1 MKITQIGDKAI
12 ITYINLTKGKVHIP
26 IKLVRKK
33 KGKEKSHYTNFNYLA
48 KLTELWL
55 QLYLELGLGG
65 FVSCFR
71 RNLLIF
77 FFRIPSSKQ
86 SS

>member
-65 FVSCFR
+65 FVS
-71 RNLLIF
+71 
-77 FFRIPSSKQ
+77 
-86 SS
+86 

>member
-12 ITYINLTKGKVHIP
+12 ITYINLTKGKVHIT

-48 KLTELWL
+48 KLKELWL

-65 FVSCFR
+65 FVNCFR
-71 RNLLIF
+71 RSLFVF
-77 FFRIPSSKQ
+77 FFRIPSNGQ

>member
-1 MKITQIGDKAI
+1 MKFTQTGDKAI
-12 ITYINLTKGKVHIP
+12 INYINLTKGKLHIP

-65 FVSCFR
+65 FVS
-71 RNLLIF
+71 
-77 FFRIPSSKQ
+77 
-86 SS
+86 